1 MADQLHIHV
10 VETAR
15 DRAAFL
21 DLPWRIYAG
30 SPCWVPPLRRI
41 IRHQLDFR
49 AHPFWQHAEGCLFIA
64 CRGAAVLGR
73 ICAQIDHAYIAQ
85 WHEPVGS
92 FGFFECVDEVAVAR
106 ALVQAAAAW
115 LQQRGMRVLR
125 GPMSPSC
132 HGEWGL
138 LIEGFARPP
147 TLLMPYNPPYYRA
160 LLEACGLRPVKTVLA
175 YEKTQ
180 DSQSPAVLARI
191 AARLLRNSH
200 VRIECLRKA
209 ELKHRAETV
218 RLLYNATWSAQW
230 GFTPLS
236 AGEMNEFL
244 DAVRFFGREEL
255 AWLAFYD
262 DQPAG
267 LCITLPDINE
277 ILRDANG
284 RLGLRTLWRLLF
296 QQRRITG
303 CRTML
308 VGFLPQFRRTGLPAL
323 LYHISEPY
331 IRAHFQRA
339 EFSWIL
345 EDNLPMQMLIG
356 AIGATVSKR
365 YQLFELQLPV
375 SPPIPLFDEH
385 R

>member
-1 MADQLHIHV
+1 MADPLHIHV
-10 VETAR
+10 VESAR
-15 DRAAFL
+15 ERAAFV

-30 SPCWVPPLRRI
+30 LPCWVPPLRRML
-41 IRHQLDFR
+41 RHQLDFR
-49 AHPFWQHAEGCLFIA
+49 ANPFWQHAEGCLFIA
-64 CRGAAVLGR
+64 RRGTAVLGR

-92 FGFFECVDEVAVAR
+92 FGFFECVDEVVVAR
-106 ALVQAAAAW
+106 ALVHAAAAW
-115 LQQRGMRVLR
+115 LQQRGMGVLR

-147 TLLMPYNPPYYRA
+147 ALLMPYNPPYYRA
-160 LLEACGLRPVKTVLA
+160 LLEACGLRPAKTVLA

-180 DSQSPAVLARI
+180 DSQSPAALARI
-191 AARLLRNSH
+191 AARLLRNPR
-200 VRIECLRKA
+200 VRIERMRKA
-209 ELKHRAETV
+209 ALQRKAETV
-218 RLLYNATWSAQW
+218 RALYNVTWSEQW
-230 GFTPLS
+230 GFAPLS
-236 AGEMNEFL
+236 TAEMHEFL

-255 AWLAFYD
+255 ALLAYYD
-262 DQPAG
+262 DQPVG

-284 RLGLRTLWRLLF
+284 RLGVRTLWRLLF

-308 VGFLPQFRRTGLPAL
+308 LGFLPQFRRTGLPAL
-323 LYHISEPY
+323 LYHASETY
-331 IRAHFQRA
+331 VRAHFQRI

-345 EDNLPMQMLIG
+345 EDNLPMQTLIS

-365 YQLFELQLPV
+365 YQLFELQLPASP
-375 SPPIPLFDEH
+375 SPPSCDEH
-385 R
+385 C

>member
-10 VETAR
+10 VESAR
-15 DRAAFL
+15 ERAAFI

-49 AHPFWQHAEGCLFIA
+49 TDPFWQHAEGCLFIA
-64 CRGAAVLGR
+64 RRGADVLGR

-138 LIEGFARPP
+138 LVEGFERPP
-147 TLLMPYNPPYYRA
+147 ALLMPYNPPYYRA
-160 LLEACGLRPVKTVLA
+160 LLCACGLCPVKTALA

-180 DSQSPAVLARI
+180 DSQSPPALERI
-191 AARLLRNSH
+191 ATRLLRNPR
-200 VRIECLRKA
+200 VRIECMRKA
-209 ELKHRAETV
+209 GLKRNAEAVRA
-218 RLLYNATWSAQW
+218 LYNVTWCAQW
-230 GFTPLS
+230 GFAPLS
-236 AGEMNEFL
+236 AAEMHEFL
-244 DAVRFFGREEL
+244 DVVRFFGREEL

-262 DQPAG
+262 DQLVG
-267 LCITLPDINE
+267 MCITLPDINE
-277 ILRDANG
+277 VLRDANG

-296 QQRRITG
+296 QQRRLTS

-308 VGFLPQFRRTGLPAL
+308 LGFLPQFRRTGLPAL
-323 LYHISEPY
+323 LYHVSEAY
-331 IRAHFQRA
+331 IRAHFQRI

-345 EDNLPMQMLIG
+345 EENLPMQMLIG

-365 YQLFELQLPV
+365 YQLFEMQLPA
-375 SPPIPLFDEH
+375 SPLTPFSP
-385 R
+385 